1 MRSLAG
7 RYRVEEAVGRG
18 GSAVVHS
25 GWDRTLKRRVA
36 IKLFSA
42 YRPDST
48 APSIDV
54 LREAQTAAALNHPN
68 VARVYDYGEATEG
81 SQRVPYLVME
91 FLEGDTLADRLATTG
106 ALDWR
111 EAAAICADTAAAL
124 AAAHER
130 NLVHRDVKPRNV
142 MLTPGGVKV
151 LDFGIAAVSG
161 QNSFD
166 THGRLWG
173 TPANLAPEQLR
184 GEPTFPAADVY
195 ALALVLFE
203 CLTGARAWPGTS
215 VGEVLAARHERRTP
229 RLPHVAG
236 LPREI
241 TRLYEACIADDPA
254 RRPTA
259 AQVAEGLR
267 RASGTAPAV
276 RPAALLTRSVPALTR
291 TVPAAQRT
299 RSRRRAAVTA
309 SAAVAAAVISIL
321 GLQVANG
328 YSTLRGRQAEAAVER
343 APGAGIPAR
352 TPQPMTTPRVTSA
365 APVLVAPLERDQPV
379 RATTDTATGT
389 QVRDDTRPHRP
400 VRTTPPAPPT
410 SAPATPTRPPT
421 TPPHTPSNPPP
432 TSSQPDPEPSQTPP
446 HTTPPPESTET
457 PPTPDPT
464 DPPATTAP
472 AEDVVLAE
480 AS

>member
-18 GSAVVHS
+18 GSAVVHR
-25 GWDRTLKRRVA
+25 GYDRTLKRRVA
-36 IKLFSA
+36 IKLFSP

-54 LREAQTAAALNHPN
+54 LREARTAAALNHPH

-91 FLEGDTLADRLATTG
+91 FLEGDTLADRLAASG

-151 LDFGIAAVSG
+151 LDFGIAAVAG

-166 THGRLWG
+166 AHGRLWG

-229 RLPHVAG
+229 RLPGITG

-241 TRLYEACIADDPA
+241 IRLYEACVADDPA

-291 TVPAAQRT
+291 SVPSAQRT

-309 SAAVAAAVISIL
+309 SAAVAAAVISVL

-328 YSTLRGRQAEAAVER
+328 YSTLRGRQAEAAVEG
-343 APGAGIPAR
+343 APGAGAGVPPR
-352 TPQPMTTPRVTSA
+352 TPQPMTTPPVTSA
-365 APVLVAPLERDQPV
+365 APVKIAPAETDQPV
-379 RATTDTATGT
+379 RAITETPARET
-389 QVRDDTRPHRP
+389 TRPHRP
-400 VRTTPPAPPT
+400 ARTTAPAPST
-410 SAPATPTRPPT
+410 TAPATPSKPPS
-421 TPPHTPSNPPP
+421 TPPHTPSSPPP
-432 TSSQPDPEPSQTPP
+432 TSSKPDPEPTQTPP

-457 PPTPDPT
+457 PPPPDPT

-472 AEDVVLAE
+472 AEEVVLAGG
-480 AS
+480 SS